1 VIDSVSCVTG
11 TIFSFS
17 ERNLY
22 ELFTWADRE
31 QVGLPAAC
39 VLFETQTVDI
49 ILGLKLTGKIKS

>member
-1 VIDSVSCVTG
+1 M
-11 TIFSFS
+11 IFSFS